1 PEFLQGLTA
10 MVIENE
16 PETLCK
22 VGEAV
27 QEYGASVIL
36 ASSAAEAL
44 VQLNHNRPDVLI
56 SDVSMPETDAFEL
69 MREIRA
75 GLPPESGEI
84 PAVALSADDGA
95 DDRNKSLQA
104 GYRAHITKPV
114 AVQDLVAVLAEVAKR
129 EHHDTKVHGD

>member
-1 PEFLQGLTA
+1 MTV

-44 VQLNHNRPDVLI
+44 AQLNHKRPDVLI
-56 SDVSMPETDAFEL
+56 SDVSMAETNAFEL
-69 MREIRA
+69 IREIRS
-75 GLPPESGEI
+75 GLPGESEDI
-84 PAVALSADDGA
+84 PAVALSAAAGA
-95 DDRNKSLQA
+95 DDRNRSLQA

-114 AVQDLVAVLAEVAKR
+114 AVQDLVSILAELTRSKHNTR
-129 EHHDTKVHGD
+129 VHGD

>member
-1 PEFLQGLTA
+1 MTV

-44 VQLNHNRPDVLI
+44 AQLNHKRPDVLI
-56 SDVSMPETDAFEL
+56 SDVSMAETNAFEL
-69 MREIRA
+69 IREIRS
-75 GLPPESGEI
+75 GLPGESEDI
-84 PAVALSADDGA
+84 PAVALSAAAGA
-95 DDRNKSLQA
+95 DDRNRSLQA

-114 AVQDLVAVLAEVAKR
+114 AVQDLVSILAELTRRK
-129 EHHDTKVHGD
+129 HDTRVHGD